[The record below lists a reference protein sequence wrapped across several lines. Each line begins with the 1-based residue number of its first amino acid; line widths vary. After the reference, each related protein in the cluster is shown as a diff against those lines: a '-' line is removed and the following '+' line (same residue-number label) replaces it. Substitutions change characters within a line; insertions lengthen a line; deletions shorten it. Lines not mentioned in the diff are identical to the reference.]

1 MISLLKRIGKLE
13 GRIKPH
19 EAEWWW
25 IMADGSEVPIT
36 DETDPV
42 LICGGEIKDFHP
54 VSFRYVGDMDP
65 LTLSILTSA
74 VDRAQKGR

>member
-1 MISLLKRIGKLE
+1 MNSLLKRIGKLE

-25 IMADGSEVPIT
+25 IMTDGSEVPIT

-42 LICGGEIKDFHP
+42 LICGGEIKDFYP
-54 VSFRYVGDMDP
+54 VSFRYVGDMDL